1 MVSNVAVI
9 VWDGVEPFE
18 LGLLCEAW
26 GVDRSDEGVPVMDF
40 AVCAPR
46 PGRVSTGFGFSLE
59 VEHGLDRAAQA
70 DLVCIAPFQ
79 GSSSA
84 AAQGAASAPPE
95 IIDAVKAAV
104 DRGARVLSV
113 CNAAFVLGDAGLLDG
128 RECTTHWR
136 VTDQLAAR
144 FPRARVIPEVLYV
157 EDGPVVTSAGSAAG
171 IDACLHLWRAE
182 HGARVAATVARRMVV
197 PPHRDGGQAQ
207 FIRSAVVETQCETF
221 GPVLDW
227 ISEHLDE
234 QLPVEELA
242 SRFAMSPRTFARR
255 FRDEVGTTPHA
266 WITTRRVMRAEEL
279 LEATDHPVERI
290 AAEVGFGNAAAL
302 RHHFVRAR
310 GVSPQDY
317 RRTFGRQAS

>member
-1 MVSNVAVI
+1 MLRDVAVI
-9 VWDGVEPFE
+9 VWEGVEPFE
-18 LGLLCEAW
+18 LGILCEAW
-26 GVDRSDEGVPVMDF
+26 GVDRTADGVPPIDF
-40 AVCAPR
+40 AVCTPV
-46 PGRVSTGFGFSLE
+46 PGPVRTPFGFSVDVGVGLE
-59 VEHGLDRAAQA
+59 RVAQA
-70 DLVCIAPFQ
+70 DLVCLAPALGRAQ
-79 GSSSA
+79 DVPPGVLDAVRA
-84 AAQGAASAPPE
+84 AAA
-95 IIDAVKAAV
+95 
-104 DRGARVLSV
+104 RGARILSV
-113 CNAAFVLGDAGLLDG
+113 CTAAFVLGEAGLLDG
-128 RECTTHWR
+128 RRCTTHWMH
-136 VTDQLAAR
+136 TDDLAAS
-144 FPRARVIPEVLYV
+144 FPHALVVPEVLYV

-227 ISEHLDE
+227 ISGHLDE

-317 RRTFGRQAS
+317 RRTFGQQAS